1 MNAIELLKKDHAV
14 VADLFKKVEAT
25 KESEH
30 PAIFLKIKAELDVH
44 THIEEVIFYP
54 KLKSAG
60 KKELV
65 DIVLE
70 GIEEHRQVKMFLR
83 ELDALSAESEK
94 FEPKLK
100 VLIEDVEHH
109 VKEEE
114 EEMFPMVKDQFSAD
128 VLDELGAAMEARN
141 WYSKKNWLQ
150 QPESNFYSTEKR
162 EENICFG
169 QSF

>member
-1 MNAIELLKKDHAV
+1 MNAIELLKADHKV

-30 PAIFLKIKAELDVH
+30 PAIFKKIKAELDVH
-44 THIEEVIFYP
+44 AHIEEVIFYP
-54 KLKSAG
+54 KLKAEG
-60 KKELV
+60 NKELI

-70 GIEEHRQVKMFLR
+70 GIEEHRQVKMFLK
-83 ELDALSAESEK
+83 EIAALVDDSEK

-114 EEMFPMVKDQFSAD
+114 NEMFPLVTDQFESD
-128 VLDELGAAMEARN
+128 VLDELGAEMEEEKENFR
-141 WYSKKNWLQ
+141 
-150 QPESNFYSTEKR
+150 ESATAVATGR
-162 EENICFG
+162 
-169 QSF
+169 